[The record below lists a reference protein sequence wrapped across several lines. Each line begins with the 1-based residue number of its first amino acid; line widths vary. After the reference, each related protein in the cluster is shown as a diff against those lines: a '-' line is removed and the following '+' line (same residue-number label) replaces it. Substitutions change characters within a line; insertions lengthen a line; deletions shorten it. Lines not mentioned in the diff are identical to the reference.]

1 MEQKTEEERI
11 AIIRDAYL
19 QSKDIGLSKSAESFV
34 EEVLTEKVIA
44 DNGLFDV
51 QKEDI
56 EDEAQFLNSDSA
68 EDIDEEDEDMGVVS
82 DEMKGVYQ
90 S

>member
-56 EDEAQFLNSDSA
+56 EDEVQFLNSDSA
-68 EDIDEEDEDMGVVS
+68 EDIEEEDEDMGVVS

>member
-11 AIIRDAYL
+11 ATIRDAYL

-68 EDIDEEDEDMGVVS
+68 ENIEEEDEDMGVVS
-82 DEMKGVYQ
+82 DQMKGVYQ

>member
-1 MEQKTEEERI
+1 M
-11 AIIRDAYL
+11 
-19 QSKDIGLSKSAESFV
+19 
-34 EEVLTEKVIA
+34 A

-68 EDIDEEDEDMGVVS
+68 ENIEEEDEDMGVVS
-82 DEMKGVYQ
+82 DQMKGVYQ